1 MDDDL
6 ISSIK
11 RDKQSW
17 FGLDRTTKFQSVEPN
32 HRYFT
37 GLVHQVV
44 DSFVTST
51 KDYLLEKD
59 PALLYSM
66 KNKPL
71 PKKYQEKVAADN
83 TAATPEIISEKKEE
97 MIKEAVEKVVQVLN
111 PLDQYQ
117 EDMKKK
123 RQEQLDKRSQISIG
137 SPLRFSA
144 TVKKDPDRGMSWVDA
159 HESINRGRLGHSQS
173 WKYKEKKKYNYYG

>member
-1 MDDDL
+1 MNDDL
-6 ISSIK
+6 ISSVK
-11 RDKQSW
+11 RDKKNW
-17 FGLDRTTKFQSVEPN
+17 FGLDRTTKFKSVEPN
-32 HRYFT
+32 NRYFT

-71 PKKYQEKVAADN
+71 PQKYQKKIAADN
-83 TAATPEIISEKKEE
+83 TAPTSEIISEKKEE
-97 MIKEAVEKVVQVLN
+97 IIKEVVEEAVQVLN

-123 RQEQLDKRSQISIG
+123 RQEQLDKRSQINIG
-137 SPLRFSA
+137 NQLRFSA
-144 TVKKDPDRGMSWVDA
+144 TVKKDPDRGMGWVSA
-159 HESINRGRLGHSQS
+159 SGSINQGKLGHSQS
-173 WKYKEKKKYNYYG
+173 WKFKSSKKFEYY

>member
-17 FGLDRTTKFQSVEPN
+17 FGNDRKTNFKSAEPN

-71 PKKYQEKVAADN
+71 PKKYQ
-83 TAATPEIISEKKEE
+83 KK
-97 MIKEAVEKVVQVLN
+97 L
-111 PLDQYQ
+111 L
-117 EDMKKK
+117 
-123 RQEQLDKRSQISIG
+123 
-137 SPLRFSA
+137 
-144 TVKKDPDRGMSWVDA
+144 
-159 HESINRGRLGHSQS
+159 
-173 WKYKEKKKYNYYG
+173 

>member
-1 MDDDL
+1 MNDDL

-17 FGLDRTTKFQSVEPN
+17 FGPDRTTMFQSVKPN
-32 HRYFT
+32 NRYFT

-66 KNKPL
+66 KNKPH

-83 TAATPEIISEKKEE
+83 TAATSEIISEKKRR
-97 MIKEAVEKVVQVLN
+97 
-111 PLDQYQ
+111 D
-117 EDMKKK
+117 D
-123 RQEQLDKRSQISIG
+123 
-137 SPLRFSA
+137 
-144 TVKKDPDRGMSWVDA
+144 
-159 HESINRGRLGHSQS
+159 
-173 WKYKEKKKYNYYG
+173 

>member
-1 MDDDL
+1 MNDDL
-6 ISSIK
+6 ISSVK
-11 RDKQSW
+11 RDKKNW
-17 FGLDRTTKFQSVEPN
+17 FGLDRTTKFKSVEPN
-32 HRYFT
+32 NRYFT

-71 PKKYQEKVAADN
+71 PQKYQKKIAADN
-83 TAATPEIISEKKEE
+83 TAPTSEIISEKKEE
-97 MIKEAVEKVVQVLN
+97 IIKEVVEEAVQVLN

-123 RQEQLDKRSQISIG
+123 RQEQLDKRSQINIG
-137 SPLRFSA
+137 NQLRFSA
-144 TVKKDPDRGMSWVDA
+144 TVKKDPDRGMGWVSA
-159 HESINRGRLGHSQS
+159 SGSINQGKLGHSQS
-173 WKYKEKKKYNYYG
+173 WKFKIPKKFKYY

>member
-37 GLVHQVV
+37 GLVNQTVN
-44 DSFVTST
+44 SFVTST

-83 TAATPEIISEKKEE
+83 TAATSEIISEKKEE
-97 MIKEAVEKVVQVLN
+97 IIKEAVEKVVQVLN

-123 RQEQLDKRSQISIG
+123 RQEQLDKRSQISIAN
-137 SPLRFSA
+137 PLRFSA
-144 TVKKDPDRGMSWVDA
+144 TVKKDPDRGMGWVTA
-159 HESINRGRLGHSQS
+159 SGPINQGKLGHSQS
-173 WKYKEKKKYNYYG
+173 WRNVKKKKYEYYG

>member
-1 MDDDL
+1 MNDDL
-6 ISSIK
+6 ISSVK
-11 RDKQSW
+11 RDKKNW
-17 FGLDRTTKFQSVEPN
+17 FGLDRTTKFKSVEPN
-32 HRYFT
+32 NRYFT

-71 PKKYQEKVAADN
+71 PQKYQKKIAADN
-83 TAATPEIISEKKEE
+83 TAPTSEIIYEKKEE
-97 MIKEAVEKVVQVLN
+97 IIKEVVEEAVQVLN

-123 RQEQLDKRSQISIG
+123 RQEQLDKRSQINIG
-137 SPLRFSA
+137 NQLRFSA
-144 TVKKDPDRGMSWVDA
+144 TVKKDPDRGMGWVSA
-159 HESINRGRLGHSQS
+159 SGSINQGKLGHSQS
-173 WKYKEKKKYNYYG
+173 WKFKIPKNFEYY